1 MRWNQYATK
10 AEALADRSH
19 RHGIPVTGQFWAAG
33 PPGTSGAQ
41 WCIVPGEAPRRFHL
55 VRRRAGTDLYYEA
68 ANDEWSAR

>member
-10 AEALADRSH
+10 DEALADQSGRQ
-19 RHGIPVTGQFWAAG
+19 GIPVTGQHRSAG
-33 PPGTSGAQ
+33 PAGTSGTQ

-68 ANDEWSAR
+68 ANDEWGAR